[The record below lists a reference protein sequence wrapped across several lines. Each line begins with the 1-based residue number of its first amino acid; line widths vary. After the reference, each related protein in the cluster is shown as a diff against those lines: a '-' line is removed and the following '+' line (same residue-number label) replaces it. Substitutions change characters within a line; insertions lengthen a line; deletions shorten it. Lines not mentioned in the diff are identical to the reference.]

1 MFISVTL
8 IAMLIRFVITSLVY
22 ENNGDKLHRRKSM
35 RAADEELIINELGPY
50 LMRNR
55 KDPEIDTESTI
66 ELLCI
71 VVAANGVTVCQHF
84 DCT

>member
-1 MFISVTL
+1 
-8 IAMLIRFVITSLVY
+8 
-22 ENNGDKLHRRKSM
+22 M
-35 RAADEELIINELGPY
+35 RVSDEKLIINELGPY

-55 KDPEIDTESTI
+55 KDPEIDTESII

-71 VVAANGVTVCQHF
+71 VVAANGVTVCQHV

>member
-8 IAMLIRFVITSLVY
+8 IAMLIRFVTTSLVY
-22 ENNGDKLHRRKSM
+22 ENNDDKLHRRKSM
-35 RAADEELIINELGPY
+35 QVADEKLINELGPY